1 MFVCSVYRAHVVTK
15 TTATNSNLLSQTT
28 SSVVC
33 FYMVLPF
40 FRTFIRSFFFFLC
53 LVHFFSF
60 FLALT
65 YSPCLCLAE
74 TQIVNGCE
82 CVSKDKFYFSF
93 ARVPLFDP
101 VGEVA
106 FLQLIVFLSL
116 GIFFLRLNMW
126 ADTFYILK
134 SARVAFQKWLMR
146 TYIILLI
153 A

>member
-1 MFVCSVYRAHVVTK
+1 MSVG
-15 TTATNSNLLSQTT
+15 

-33 FYMVLPF
+33 LRNVCLLSLPSARSHKNYRHEFQSAFSNNKLGCLFLYGSSF
-40 FRTFIRSFFFFLC
+40 FSYVHSLFFFFLC

-82 CVSKDKFYFSF
+82 CVSKNKFYFSF

-116 GIFFLRLNMW
+116 GIFFLRLNM
-126 ADTFYILK
+126 
-134 SARVAFQKWLMR
+134 
-146 TYIILLI
+146 
-153 A
+153 